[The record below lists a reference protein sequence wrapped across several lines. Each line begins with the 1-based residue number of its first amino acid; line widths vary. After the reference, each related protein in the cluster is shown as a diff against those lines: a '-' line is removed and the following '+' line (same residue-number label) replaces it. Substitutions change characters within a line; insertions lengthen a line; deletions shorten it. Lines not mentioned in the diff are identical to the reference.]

1 MTYSTCRRC
10 FSVLTAAALAALSL
24 APLSAQQTG
33 TVEGTVQAADGTA
46 LGGATVTV
54 RGTNLGSLVRPDGTY
69 RIEDVPAGSHTVRV
83 QSLGYRSASQ
93 TVQVRAGVTATADFT
108 LELDPLSM
116 EELVV
121 TGTAT
126 GTQKLQATYAVT
138 TVNTEKISQRSPQST
153 ADMVEAIPGFH
164 VEGSGGVGGNNV
176 FARGIP
182 QPGSFRFISVQE
194 DGLPVFQA
202 PELAFLNVDELYRVD
217 ETVSTMEA
225 VRGGTATIFASNAP
239 GGLINFVSK
248 TGGEEL
254 DGVAKLTVGDYSQLR
269 ADFNYGGP
277 LLDQD
282 DWRFNVGGFYR
293 FDEGVRDP
301 GFPANRG
308 GQLKANITK
317 LLDDGYIRFRGK
329 YLNDRNIF
337 YLPIPVRG
345 GNCAPLSE
353 QPDPATP
360 CEVRDEDIEEVA
372 GFDPNYGTMTTI
384 DAARVQVPVPGGGTL
399 EHNLRNGVQAELT
412 QFGGDIQLGLGDG
425 WTVRNNFRVMSGT
438 VDFNAIFSLSNPTT
452 AEAFAQSQV
461 DDLGGTGFQYSV
473 AHTGE
478 AVTPS
483 SLPAGNPATNGLVVE
498 AGWWNVQRPF
508 NMFANEL
515 RVTKEFEEANNTLT
529 GAFYFTDFSSD
540 EDWNFNNV
548 LLDVQAGDGNH
559 PRLLDLTV
567 TGTPDGA
574 VQVTDDGFTSY
585 GAFYRN
591 AANNGHAFVGW
602 LQDEWSPHEQVDLDL
617 GLRFE
622 SRTLTGNTE
631 VLGTF
636 DLGGPTLAD
645 DAVTWG
651 TGEFKPYS
659 ETYDELAVSAGV
671 NVDVVPDRVAV
682 FARGTE
688 GYRTPDF
695 DQFAEQTA
703 EDTEISRPATEEVQ
717 QYEAGLKYSSPTLG
731 AFVTGFWSKL
741 DNTPFSDE
749 VVDETTGN
757 LVPLDLLADSE
768 TFGVETEVVWEPI
781 PGARLDVTSTIQNPE
796 INNLRFDGPPV
807 GGVTD
812 EELAQLDGN
821 QVTRIPKFILSATPS
836 YETELPGNRSFAI
849 FGTWRHLG
857 DRFNDFA
864 NRNLL
869 PDYSRFDAG
878 VDFGIASDV
887 TLQARV
893 QNITNSIGLTEGN
906 PRVGQI
912 LGAPSELRMAR
923 PILGRSFRFSL
934 VYGL

>member
-1 MTYSTCRRC
+1 MSRFRRHV
-10 FSVLTAAALAALSL
+10 SVLATTAAMLALAVL
-24 APLSAQQTG
+24 PLSSQQTG
-33 TVEGTVQAADGTA
+33 TVEGTVQAADGAA

-54 RGTNLGSLVRPDGTY
+54 QGTDLGTLVRPNGSYTL
-69 RIEDVPAGSHTVRV
+69 EGVPSGSHTVRV
-83 QSLGYRSASQ
+83 QSLGYRSASR
-93 TVQVRAGVTATADFT
+93 TVQVRAGATVTADFT
-108 LELDPLSM
+108 LQLDPLSM
-116 EELVV
+116 EDLVV

-126 GTQKLQATYAVT
+126 EVRKLDATYAVT
-138 TVNTEKISQRSPQST
+138 TVNTEQISQRSPRST

-202 PELAFLNVDELYRVD
+202 PELAFLNVDQLYRVD

-254 DGVAKLTVGDYSQLR
+254 DGVAKLSVGDYSHLR

-293 FDEGVRDP
+293 FDDGVRDP

-308 GQLKANITK
+308 GQLKANVTK
-317 LLDDGYIRFRGK
+317 LLDNGYIRLRGK

-337 YLPIPVRG
+337 YLPIPVQG
-345 GNCAPLSE
+345 GNCAPISQ

-360 CEVRDEDIEEVA
+360 CEVRTEEISPVS
-372 GFDPNYGTMTTI
+372 GFDSNYGTMTTI
-384 DAARVQVPVPGGGTL
+384 DAGRAQIPVPGGGTL
-399 EHNLRNGVQAELT
+399 EHNLRNGVQAEIT
-412 QFGGDIQLGLGDG
+412 QVGGDIQLDLGEG

-438 VDFNAIFSLSNPTT
+438 VDFNAVFSLSNPTT
-452 AEAFAQSQV
+452 AQAFAQSQMAAV
-461 DDLGGTGFQYSV
+461 GGTGFQYSV
-473 AHTGE
+473 AHTGQNVAASE
-478 AVTPS
+478 
-483 SLPAGNPATNGLVVE
+483 LPAANPASNGLVVE
-498 AGWWNVQRPF
+498 AGFWNVNRPF

-529 GAFYFTDFSSD
+529 GAFYVTDFSSD
-540 EDWNFNNV
+540 ELWNFNNM

-567 TGTPDGA
+567 TGAPGGP
-574 VQVTDDGFTSY
+574 VQVTDDGFTGY

-602 LQDEWSPHEQVDLDL
+602 LQDEWAPTEQLSFDL

-622 SRTLTGNTE
+622 NRTLTGNTE

-636 DLGGPTLAD
+636 DMGGPTLAD

-659 ETYDELAVSAGV
+659 ETYDEIAISAGV

-695 DQFAEQTA
+695 DQFAEQTGA
-703 EDTEISRPATEEVQ
+703 DEPISRPETEEVQ

-731 AFVTGFWSKL
+731 AFVTGFWSQL

-757 LVPLDLLADSE
+757 LVPLNLLADSE
-768 TFGVETEVVWEPI
+768 TIGLETELVWEPL

-796 INNLRFDGPPV
+796 ITNLRFDGAPV

-812 EELAQLDGN
+812 AELAQLDGN
-821 QVTRIPKFILSATPS
+821 QVTRIPKFIFSATPS
-836 YETELPGNRSFAI
+836 YETELPGNRTFAV

-893 QNITNSIGLTEGN
+893 ENITNSVGLTEGN